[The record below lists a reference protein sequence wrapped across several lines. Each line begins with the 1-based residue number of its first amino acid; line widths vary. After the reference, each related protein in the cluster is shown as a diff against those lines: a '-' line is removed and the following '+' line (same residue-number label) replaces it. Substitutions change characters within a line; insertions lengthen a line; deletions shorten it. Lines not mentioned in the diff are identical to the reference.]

1 MWQMLKDGSVD
12 DSEKL
17 AVLYRMDKVL
27 GLSLDKVEAKKAERL
42 GSDEDWVLVEERAQ
56 AKKAKDFAR
65 ADEIRNILLE
75 RGFVVKDTP
84 QGPILEKK

>member
-1 MWQMLKDGSVD
+1 MWQMLKDSSVND
-12 DSEKL
+12 AEKL
-17 AVLYRMDKVL
+17 AVLYKMDKIL

-42 GSDEDWVLVEERAQ
+42 GSEEDWKLVEERTL

-75 RGFVVKDTP
+75 RGFIVKDTP
-84 QGPILEKK
+84 QGPVLEKK